1 MKNMIRIKYTIISFI
16 LGLIPFIIVLSFI
29 SNNQKDAMLHTNTII
44 VFAIITAI
52 ANMIYTYISIGIKL
66 NKKTSQM

>member
-16 LGLIPFIIVLSFI
+16 LGLIPFIIILSI
-29 SNNQKDAMLHTNTII
+29 INSNPKHTMLHSNTII
-44 VFAIITAI
+44 CFAFITAI
-52 ANMIYTYISIGIKL
+52 ANMIYTYISIGIRL

>member
-29 SNNQKDAMLHTNTII
+29 NSNPKHTILHTSTII
-44 VFAIITAI
+44 CFAIITAI
-52 ANMIYTYISIGIKL
+52 ANMIYTYISIGIRL